1 MATQVTRRQA
11 WLLALVVR
19 EYVDT
24 AQPVASE
31 RLVREHELGLS
42 SATIRNELAAL
53 EGLGL
58 LTHAHT
64 SAGRQPTASG
74 YRYFV
79 EHLMETSRLAEG
91 EQHTIR
97 HQFHQA
103 GADIERWWRL
113 AAAVMAQASRLAG
126 LVEVLRRADGTVA
139 PRVYQA
145 GLIHMVDVPEFAD
158 AIRLKGVLDIL
169 EHGLEPEGLLTGLP
183 EDGVHVIIGGEPPL
197 DDVPEVT
204 LVLSRFGAPGTQ
216 AGVLGIV
223 GPTRLPYERAVPTV
237 GFVARLMTGILARRE
252 VAA

>member
-91 EQHTIR
+91 EP
-97 HQFHQA
+97 
-103 GADIERWWRL
+103 
-113 AAAVMAQASRLAG
+113 RLAG